1 MRNIIHT
8 IKEKGQLPFLLLFF
22 TLFSL
27 NNIWAEGSKDLYPNG
42 ATGGRAYLRT
52 STDASLA
59 FPFPNLGTHYV
70 YAKAGEQISLA
81 SNAQSGPNK
90 RIYLYSPTG
99 ADVTPAASGGAG
111 NIPNRNGEL
120 AGPRLPGQGT
130 GGNRYAALYYTVPVG
145 GDGIYK
151 VEFRGTN
158 NNTTGDAR
166 LPYSSADSWPTIP
179 NNTTYNYLIAWDI
192 SVAKQTGGTWA
203 WQNGRVYTQVL
214 NMDNPSYQSSGN
226 INVFRA
232 NSGFYGKFKVL
243 TRDGYVYNVNNNGN
257 QGISFT
263 FMVNNRG
270 FHAVGDVNTPSY
282 QSIAAPNAGAVTSRY
297 HDPRTADNAA
307 AVTQK
312 IFYNLPD
319 GTMPESAT
327 GAVPGNTTW
336 LRIPEKQLDITDVK
350 VTGVEGTPGVVGHKG
365 AYIEFTNES
374 GGDYYITIKP
384 KAGSGNTFPQ
394 RLFSGQSNIGLNKI
408 FWDGKDGA
416 GNALPAGAS
425 EVDIELNIRGA
436 EVHFPYIDMELNHN
450 GIVIELLN
458 TDLQSV
464 KSDKVYWDDS
474 AIRTVTTNTFGAMTN
489 PRNASHTAIPNGTS
503 SNTNGH
509 IWGTGSNRAA
519 GTFGDEQGMDT
530 WTFIEGDKVT
540 IDFNAEVK
548 IADLYTEIAYTING
562 QPNPSSAKPGDA
574 IVLTVKAGN
583 NGPSDVIADHANG
596 INGALFTFELPAGV
610 DVSSVTTNVVCANA
624 TAVEEVSLDFDA
636 ATRMYRS
643 ELSLPNGCYIEY
655 TFTGTLNG
663 VNGAMVPEATI
674 MRPADVT
681 DPDATN
687 PDELAPTNP
696 HYECYNN
703 DEGQLPGGAGSIGCN
718 NITEVSFLIL
728 DDCIDEV
735 LYYEDFDRG
744 YWATNDGRTDWSNRS
759 SISILNG
766 AIQTDTNGNILR
778 NGPLGGATPVY
789 LFAPGQND
797 SHYTLANGS
806 PHSPTVSVARIKNGY
821 YAVLPPGY
829 VQMGIPTTD
838 SWSVGL
844 WDPNAPTNDPT
855 IANSN
860 YDWTPAW
867 DKANTIR
874 DMSGAV
880 NGSAFLVRG
889 NNASNNSVKPFYE
902 FDLSTTVEKDK
913 VYSLNLF
920 SYVTYHNKDYMLM
933 DVVDNVTGHIYATVP
948 LKYPGPGLPPGASP
962 EGFSLGWVPLQ
973 ASFSF
978 SEDDCAVLGEDLD
991 IKIAIRGSHDPLLDV
1006 GKGFGHTLLDNIMF
1020 TSEKVG
1026 QGCATNVA
1034 GITCSDD
1041 CYRDI
1046 NGEGFEW
1053 RHEEGELANGTVL
1066 TQTFNQQGSDG
1077 GFVLDIYKLDNSF
1090 NMNINGVDLF
1100 DEEIEFQ
1107 VGNPGNSGG
1116 TTLVQNIRFKSDGA
1130 KWGTGALGGIWTINA
1145 DSTIDLDDRT
1155 NNPTPAIR
1163 VIIDRWGNAKM
1174 YGKRSTAAPLEEL
1187 ELFDKVN
1194 PTTVKYLSQ
1203 VLWNEDATNTIEVN
1217 QLVVGTT
1224 AMSGFGYG
1232 QEYKECETCEL
1243 DKEGVFVDGNN
1254 NGFSEVGEQI
1264 KYTFD
1269 VRNLG
1274 DMEIHDIEITDPLLG
1289 TNIKVIQDGNGDW
1302 VTNRADVTFTGDT
1315 ANFGVLDQNETWTFT
1330 VNYSVT
1336 NTDVFT
1342 NKGVYNRATV
1352 TGTGRVF
1359 NSDNERNVEVES
1371 KDPTPYVDG
1380 DTGWDSERPFHTYV
1394 SLKGGGVL
1402 ITNPMIYQRT
1412 R

>member
-27 NNIWAEGSKDLYPNG
+27 NNVWAEGSKDLYPNG

-70 YAKAGEQISLA
+70 YAKEGEQIALA
-81 SNAQSGPNK
+81 SNAQSGSNK

-120 AGPRLPGQGT
+120 AGPRLPGQAAGS
-130 GGNRYAALYYTVPVG
+130 NRYAALYYTVPPG
-145 GDGIYK
+145 GEGIYK

-166 LPYSSADSWPTIP
+166 LPYSSANSWPTSGS
-179 NNTTYNYLIAWDI
+179 NNYLIAWDI

-203 WQNGRVYTQVL
+203 WENGRVYTQVL
-214 NMDNPSYQSSGN
+214 NMDNPSYGGTTGSDN
-226 INVFRA
+226 NNFRP

-243 TRDGYVYNVNNNGN
+243 TRDGYVYNVDNNGN

-270 FHAVGDVNTPSY
+270 FHAIGDVNTPSY
-282 QSIAAPNAGAVTSRY
+282 QSIAAGTAAAVTSRY

-319 GTMPESAT
+319 GTMPESSI

-464 KSDKVYWDDS
+464 KSDVVYWDDS
-474 AIRTVTTNTFGAMTN
+474 NIRVVTTNPYGAMTN

-509 IWGTGSNRAA
+509 IWGTGSNRVA

-596 INGALFTFELPAGV
+596 INGALFTFQVPTGV
-610 DVSSVTTNVVCANA
+610 DVTSVSTNVVCTNG
-624 TAVEEVSLDFDA
+624 TAAEVVTLVYDA

-643 ELSLPNGCYIEY
+643 ELSLSDGCYIEY
-655 TFTGTLNG
+655 TFTGTLND

-703 DEGQLPGGAGSIGCN
+703 DEGQLPGGSGSIGCN
-718 NITEVSFLIL
+718 NINEVSFLIL

-744 YWATNDGRTDWSNRS
+744 YWATNDGRTDWSNRN

-766 AIQTDTNGNILR
+766 AIQTDANGNILR

-797 SHYTLANGS
+797 GRYTLANGS
-806 PHSPTVSVARIKNGY
+806 PHSTTVSVARIKNGY

-867 DKANTIR
+867 DKVNSIR

-913 VYSLNLF
+913 VYSLNLY

-1034 GITCSDD
+1034 GITCADD

-1053 RHEEGELANGTVL
+1053 RHEEGELTNGIVL
-1066 TQTFNQQGSDG
+1066 TKEFNQPGSDG
-1077 GFVLDIYKLDNSF
+1077 GFVLDIYKLDSSF

-1107 VGNPGNSGG
+1107 AGNPGNSGG

-1130 KWGTGALGGIWTINA
+1130 KWGTGALGGIWTINTG
-1145 DSTIDLDDRT
+1145 STIDLTDRT

-1174 YGKRSTAAPLEEL
+1174 YGKRSTEAPLEEL
-1187 ELFDKVN
+1187 ELFDKAN
-1194 PTTVKYLSQ
+1194 STTVKYLSQ
-1203 VLWNEDATNTIEVN
+1203 VLWNEDTTNTIEVN

-1232 QEYKECETCEL
+1232 QEYKVCETCEL
-1243 DKEGVFVDGNN
+1243 DKEGVFVDDNG

-1264 KYTFD
+1264 QYTFD

-1274 DMEIHDIEITDPLLG
+1274 DMEIHDIEIIDPLLG
-1289 TNIKVIQDGNGDW
+1289 TNIKVIQDANGDW
-1302 VTNRADVTFTGDT
+1302 VTNRTDVTFTGDNT
-1315 ANFGVLDQNETWTFT
+1315 NYGVLDRNETWTFT
-1330 VNYSVT
+1330 VNYTVT
-1336 NTDVFT
+1336 NTDIFT

-1352 TGTGRVF
+1352 TGTGRVI

-1371 KDPTPYVDG
+1371 KDPTPYKEG
-1380 DTGWDSERPFHTYV
+1380 DEGWDPTRPDHTFV
-1394 SLKGGGVL
+1394 PLKGGGLL
-1402 ITNPMIYQRT
+1402 ISNPMIYQRVK
-1412 R
+1412 